1 MEIEEQEENKRQ
13 LEEAKEELW
22 KKWRQRKGKM
32 MIEWKE
38 VGRNENLEKKLEK
51 IETELT
57 KYKEELQKEEKR
69 TNQEKKKIKEEH
81 SER

>member
-1 MEIEEQEENKRQ
+1 MEEEEENKRQ

-32 MIEWKE
+32 MIVWKE
-38 VGRNENLEKKLEK
+38 VGRSENLEKKLEK

-69 TNQEKKKIKEEH
+69 TKLEKNEIKEEH
-81 SER
+81 WEMMR